1 MAELIEAFE
10 QRYLLGITSID
21 DTHREFVDLVNR
33 LGVAAKPEFIQL
45 FDELFT
51 HTQAHFEQ
59 ENRLMETSDFPAMRE
74 HTDEH
79 QRILGELNRFSQRVA
94 AGSIMMGRAY
104 VTQQLPQ
111 WFDLHAKTMDSA
123 LASHLK
129 SEKVA
134 KQKSSNYSFSTQ
146 F

>member
-1 MAELIEAFE
+1 MTALIEAFE
-10 QRYLLGITSID
+10 ERYLLGIASMD

-33 LGVAAKPEFIQL
+33 LGVVPKAEFIQL
-45 FDELFT
+45 FAELFA
-51 HTQAHFEQ
+51 HTQEHFEQ
-59 ENRLMETSDFPAMRE
+59 EKHLMETSGFPALRE

-79 QRILGELNRFSQRVA
+79 QRILGELNRFSQKVA
-94 AGSIMMGRAY
+94 SGSIMMGKAY

-123 LASHLK
+123 LAAHLK

-134 KQKSSNYSFSTQ
+134 
-146 F
+146 

>member
-1 MAELIEAFE
+1 MTALIEAFE
-10 QRYLLGITSID
+10 QRYLLGITSMD

-33 LGVAAKPEFIQL
+33 LGVAPKAEFMPL
-45 FDELFT
+45 FEELFT
-51 HTQAHFEQ
+51 HTQTHFDQ
-59 ENRLMETSDFPAMRE
+59 EKHLMETSGFPAIRE

-94 AGSIMMGRAY
+94 TGSIMMGKAY

-123 LASHLK
+123 LAAHLK
-129 SEKVA
+129 SEEIA
-134 KQKSSNYSFSTQ
+134 
-146 F
+146 

>member
-1 MAELIEAFE
+1 MAALIEAFE
-10 QRYLLGITSID
+10 QRYLLGIASMD
-21 DTHREFVDLVNR
+21 DTHREFVELVNR
-33 LGVAAKPEFIQL
+33 LGVAAKAEFIQC
-45 FDELFT
+45 FDELFI

-59 ENRLMETSDFPAMRE
+59 ENRLMQASGFPAIRE

-79 QRILGELNRFSQRVA
+79 QRILGELNRFSHKVA
-94 AGSIMMGRAY
+94 SGSIMMGKAY

-129 SEKVA
+129 TKDIVS
-134 KQKSSNYSFSTQ
+134 
-146 F
+146 